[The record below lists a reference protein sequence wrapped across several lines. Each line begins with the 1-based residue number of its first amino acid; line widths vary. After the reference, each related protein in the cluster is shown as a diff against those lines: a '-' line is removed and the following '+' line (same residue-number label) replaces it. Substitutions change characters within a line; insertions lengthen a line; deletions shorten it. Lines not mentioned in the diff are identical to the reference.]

1 MSEHKKALVFAGG
14 GSKGAYQIGAWKAL
28 RELGETF
35 QIACGTSIG
44 SINAGFY
51 VQDDFDAAYEM
62 WESLTADRIMTNGIN
77 FDKSLDGIFSQRDQL
92 IPFIRTFINSK
103 GADVTPFHE
112 NLRRYFD
119 PEKFFSSD
127 VDYALMT
134 VRYPSFTPREVTKE
148 DMRPYGA
155 DAWQWLAASGAAYP
169 VFPVMNVDG
178 EDYVDGG
185 YYDNIPVATAF
196 KLGAN
201 EVLVLDLK
209 TEKNHEGYIHHPRV
223 KYVKPSRDLGTFL
236 NFERDALRFSMSL
249 GYNDTMKA
257 YGRFYGLQYTL
268 IPDKEDEA
276 LLDDVA
282 SRFID
287 FLTVSEA
294 GFDFS
299 KYLSKRQR
307 VNTLSGSTTILS
319 EKLGIDRPTD
329 RELFLAALESLLLSC
344 SYEIDKNYRFGDLIY
359 QLKTEA
365 DGLYPML
372 ERDPETAFSYVV
384 NFVRSHAEPKNPMN
398 KKLEEEDRKLL
409 IYTALLRSLQQTKL

>member
-28 RELGETF
+28 RELGESF
-35 QIACGTSIG
+35 DIACGTSIG

-51 VQDDFDAAYEM
+51 VQNDFDAAYEM
-62 WESLTADRIMTNGIN
+62 WEGLRADRIMTNGIN
-77 FDKSLDGIFSQRDQL
+77 FDKTFESIFSQRDQL
-92 IPFIRTFINSK
+92 IPFIKTFINSK

-112 NLRRYFD
+112 NLQKYFD
-119 PEKFFSSD
+119 PDKFFSSD

-134 VRYPSFTPREVTKE
+134 VKYPSFTPFEVTKD

-155 DAWQWLAASGAAYP
+155 DAWKWMAASGAAYP

-196 KLGAN
+196 KRGAT

-223 KYVKPSRDLGTFL
+223 KYIKPTRDLGTFL
-236 NFERDALRFSMSL
+236 NFDKDALRFSLNL

-257 YGRFYGLQYTL
+257 YGKYYGLQYTL
-268 IPDKEDEA
+268 IPADGDEEA
-276 LLDDVA
+276 LSAIA
-282 SRFID
+282 SDFID
-287 FLTVSEA
+287 LLTVSEA

-299 KYLSKRQR
+299 KYVSKRQR
-307 VNTLSGSTTILS
+307 VNALEGSTTILS
-319 EKLGIDRPTD
+319 GILGADKPTD
-329 RELFLAALESLLLSC
+329 EGLFIAALEMLLKSC
-344 SYEIDKNYRFGDLIY
+344 SYEIDRSYRFGDLLY
-359 QLKTEA
+359 HLKSEA
-365 DGLYPML
+365 DSLYPML
-372 ERDPETAFSYVV
+372 ERDTDEAFPYVL
-384 NFVRSHAEPKNPMN
+384 NFVKTHSEAKNPLN

-409 IYTALLRSLQQTKL
+409 IFMALLRALQQAKL